1 MLGAMSPGRS
11 LSALLGGIVVLGGGL
26 LLLAPRCGSERG
38 AKGPAVSPTSGAE
51 PALSAAPDLS
61 VAPRASAE
69 PQPPWTPRRIAKF
82 DMHMHI
88 DPDVAVPA
96 RGFLESQGIGGGV
109 NLSGG
114 TPGEGLEETIAAARA
129 TNGYYVVFVNINFV
143 GIGEAGWAE
152 REIAQLERAKK
163 MGARGVKIAKNLGL
177 RVAFPDGRRVPV
189 DDPVLDPLFDAMGRL
204 HLPLAIHVGDPKAFF
219 DPMGPNNERM
229 EELASAPSWSFA
241 DRSKFPSWEAL
252 YAEFEGRVKRSSK
265 TTIIGVHFGN
275 APEEPDRVQKMLD
288 KYPNFYVDT
297 AARVPE
303 LGRKPV
309 EVRRAIVSHPDHVLF
324 GTDIQLG
331 AGMMI
336 LGAGPARGHT
346 RVDVEHFFSSS
357 WEFFETSHKGFAH
370 PTPIQ
375 GNWTIDGIELPPDIL
390 EKVYHKNAERLL
402 GLPATPL
409 PQPPPTAADQR

>member
-1 MLGAMSPGRS
+1 
-11 LSALLGGIVVLGGGL
+11 
-26 LLLAPRCGSERG
+26 
-38 AKGPAVSPTSGAE
+38 
-51 PALSAAPDLS
+51 
-61 VAPRASAE
+61 
-69 PQPPWTPRRIAKF
+69 
-82 DMHMHI
+82 MHMHI
-88 DPDVAVPA
+88 DPDVAAPA
-96 RGFLESQGIGGGV
+96 RGFLEAYGIGGGV

-129 TNGYYVVFVNINFV
+129 TNGYYVVFVNIDFT
-143 GIGEAGWAE
+143 GIGQSGWAE
-152 REIAQLERAKK
+152 REVAQLEKAKK

-177 RVAFPDGRRVPV
+177 RVAFSDGRRVPV
-189 DDPVLDPLFDAMGRL
+189 DDPVLDSLFDAMGRL

-219 DPMGPNNERM
+219 EPMGPNNERM
-229 EELASAPSWSFA
+229 EELASSPSWSFA
-241 DRSKFPSWEAL
+241 DRSKFPTWEAL
-252 YAEFEGRVKRSSK
+252 YDEFEGRVKRSSK

-303 LGRKPV
+303 LGRKPA
-309 EVRRAIVSHPDHVLF
+309 EVRRAILSHPDHVLF
-324 GTDIQLG
+324 GTDMQVG
-331 AGMMI
+331 GGMMI
-336 LGAGPARGHT
+336 LGAGPGRGHT
-346 RVDVEHFFSSS
+346 RANVDHFFSSS

-375 GNWTIDGIELPPDIL
+375 GNWRIDGIDLPPDIL

-409 PQPPPTAADQR
+409 PKPPPPAAAER

>member
-1 MLGAMSPGRS
+1 
-11 LSALLGGIVVLGGGL
+11 
-26 LLLAPRCGSERG
+26 
-38 AKGPAVSPTSGAE
+38 
-51 PALSAAPDLS
+51 
-61 VAPRASAE
+61 
-69 PQPPWTPRRIAKF
+69 
-82 DMHMHI
+82 MHMHI

-96 RGFLESQGIGGGV
+96 RAFLEAQGIGGGV

-114 TPGEGLEETIAAARA
+114 TPGEGLEETHRRRGARPTA
-129 TNGYYVVFVNINFV
+129 TSSSSSTSTSV
-143 GIGEAGWAE
+143 GIGKPGWAE
-152 REIAQLERAKK
+152 REVAQLEKAKK

-204 HLPLAIHVGDPKAFF
+204 HMPLAIHIGDPKAFF

-241 DRSKFPSWEAL
+241 DRSKFPDLGGPLRRVRGAREAL
-252 YAEFEGRVKRSSK
+252 VEERS
-265 TTIIGVHFGN
+265 IIGVHFGN
-275 APEEPDRVQKMLD
+275 APEEPDRVQRMLD
-288 KYPNFYVDT
+288 TYPNFYVDT

-303 LGRKPV
+303 IGRKPA
-309 EVRRAIVSHPDHVLF
+309 EVRRVILSHPDHVLF

-331 AGMMI
+331 GGMLI

-346 RVDVEHFFSSS
+346 RADVDHFFSSS
-357 WEFFETSHKGFAH
+357 WEFFETAHKGFAH

-390 EKVYHKNAERLL
+390 EKIYHKNAERLL
-402 GLPATPL
+402 GLPSTPRAS
-409 PQPPPTAADQR
+409 AADCDSRALSEAQKQLRSGSRTPFKSAVMAGRKP

>member
-1 MLGAMSPGRS
+1 MSPRRS
-11 LSALLGGIVVLGGGL
+11 LSALLGGTIVLVGGL
-26 LLLAPRCGSERG
+26 LLLAPRCGEERG
-38 AKGPAVSPTSGAE
+38 AKAPVAGPSATPPELMASAE
-51 PALSAAPDLS
+51 PEVPTP
-61 VAPRASAE
+61 APRASAL

-96 RGFLESQGIGGGV
+96 RAFLEAQGIGGGV

-114 TPGEGLEETIAAARA
+114 TPGEGLEDTLAAGRQ
-129 TNGYYVVFVNINFV
+129 TNGYFVTFVNINFS
-143 GIGEAGWAE
+143 GIGESGWAE
-152 REIAQLERAKK
+152 REVAQLEKAKK

-204 HLPLAIHVGDPKAFF
+204 HMPLAIHVGDPKAFF

-241 DRSKFPSWEAL
+241 DRTKFPTWEAL
-252 YAEFEGRVKRSSK
+252 YDEFEGRVKRSPRTS
-265 TTIIGVHFGN
+265 IIGVHFGN
-275 APEEPDRVQKMLD
+275 APEEPARGQRMLD
-288 KYPNFYVDT
+288 TYPNFYVDT

-303 LGRKPV
+303 IGRKPA
-309 EVRRAIVSHPDHVLF
+309 EVRRVILSHPDHVLF

-331 AGMMI
+331 GGMLI

-346 RVDVEHFFSSS
+346 RADVDHFFSSS
-357 WEFFETSHKGFAH
+357 WEFFETAHKGFAH

-390 EKVYHKNAERLL
+390 EKIYHKNAERLL
-402 GLPATPL
+402 GLPSTPI
-409 PQPPPTAADQR
+409 PPPPTATAQH